1 MKKVSAILLGLVFI
15 TTISLKGQVEM
26 QGPSTQEEIYQNCPG
41 WKAVADSYSPEAA
54 AIDRLKSVRQEIRI
68 EIYFGTWCSDS
79 KAHVS
84 EYFKTMELVANPLFI
99 TLPTGL
105 PQDKQARQTYIQ
117 GKDVTK
123 LPTFIVYINGQ
134 EKGRI
139 IEIPK
144 KSVEE
149 DLVDILAIQFP

>member
-1 MKKVSAILLGLVFI
+1 VKKALFLFFGLAFI
-15 TTISLKGQVEM
+15 TAIHLKGQVEM
-26 QGPSTQEEIYQNCPG
+26 QGPVNQEEIYQNCPE
-41 WKAVADSYSPEAA
+41 WKAVADSYSPQAT
-54 AIDRLKSVRQEIRI
+54 AIDWLKSFRQETRV

-79 KAHVS
+79 KSHVS
-84 EYFKTMELVANPLFI
+84 EYFKIMELVANPFFI
-99 TLPTGL
+99 TLQTGL
-105 PQDKQARQTYIQ
+105 PQDKQARQAYIG

-123 LPTFIVYINGQ
+123 LPTFIVIVNGQ

-149 DLVDILAIQFP
+149 DLVDILAR

>member
-1 MKKVSAILLGLVFI
+1 
-15 TTISLKGQVEM
+15 
-26 QGPSTQEEIYQNCPG
+26 
-41 WKAVADSYSPEAA
+41 
-54 AIDRLKSVRQEIRI
+54 
-68 EIYFGTWCSDS
+68 
-79 KAHVS
+79 
-84 EYFKTMELVANPLFI
+84 MELVANPLFI

-105 PQDKQARQTYIQ
+105 PQDKQARQIYIQ

-139 IEIPK
+139 IEIPN